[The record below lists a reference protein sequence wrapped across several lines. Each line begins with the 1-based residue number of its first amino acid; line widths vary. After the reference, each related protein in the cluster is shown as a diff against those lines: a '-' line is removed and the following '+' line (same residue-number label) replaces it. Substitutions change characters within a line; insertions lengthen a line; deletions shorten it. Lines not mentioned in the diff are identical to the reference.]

1 MARRLRLHFATR
13 RSNTDP
19 LPDSSGDG
27 LDSNF
32 HMCFEGFSQTSAPS
46 VIQMRL
52 SPRQTVI
59 QPPSPEIVQL
69 NRGDTVSPPSKKSTS
84 LQISLQPSR
93 DSRCHQSG
101 NTDPATEDISIGSAY
116 KDGINCSY
124 NTSRNYSCHP
134 VVNDSSYLSSTS
146 TNASSCSIAAI
157 DNGSYSSNSS
167 DYGSCTSTTSDTGS
181 CTNSILSDNSSCTLS
196 IGDGNYFSSML
207 HGNPPPMSTESKNI
221 SFRKEQLH
229 EVLSR
234 SDHNFPFDQDHIA
247 KEVDVVKLPS
257 RKKTKLPLRRCS
269 SLVIFPQSPSDTP
282 PTSPTCL
289 GPASNKSSY
298 QTSYQFML
306 CSKEP
311 ANKEEP
317 AASKGFLSTS
327 VNGVRLSKNTC
338 TIGEVRDIKPLY
350 LNDLLQ
356 EDEHPSHGP
365 EKPPTVKDGLS
376 CISVHVNH
384 QRPLSAGSEAT
395 RDQSNIKLYEDEC
408 RLSSGAQYGHIGLVR
423 STSACSP
430 PHKITEC
437 QINFNGD
444 WGNKNSPK
452 RKSNH
457 FFQRSISDGPHQKL
471 SSSSS
476 LKYNYTKLG
485 SSHLHI
491 QFTPGNESRISS
503 YKKQYIRNPSTELA
517 GKPSVKLHKTRDDF
531 LGQVDIPLYQLP
543 TENPRLERP
552 YTFKDFILHPRSHKS
567 KVKGNLRLKM
577 TYLPKNNGSE
587 EDNPEQAEEMEPGW
601 IILDQPDAS
610 CQPQQQQDLFP
621 LPPGWEERQDILGR
635 TYYVNH
641 QFRRTQWHRP
651 TIQDGTAGP
660 DSGNIQL
667 EAQHAFTTRR
677 QISEDAEGPEIRD
690 SPESWEIITE
700 DEATVYNNHNT
711 EPQPAPNSDLQAQ
724 ITEELSTNLNIS
736 GSNGRQTS
744 VTVHSSRRES
754 LQSYTNEELPTVPV
768 LLLPTSSGLPPG
780 WEEKQDDK
788 GRLYYIDHNTRTTT
802 WEKPVLQGPM
812 EIAQPSSVQN
822 VSTSRQPQMTV
833 GERTELSSH
842 PEQEFLPNGW
852 EMRHA
857 PSGRPFFIN
866 HVTKTTTWED
876 PRLRIPV
883 QLRPKPPIDI
893 SDLGPLPPGWEER
906 THTDGRVF
914 YINHNTKRTQWED
927 PRLQTVAIT
936 GPAVPYSRDYKR
948 KYEYFRKKL
957 KKQLDIPNRFE
968 MKLHRTTILEDSYRR
983 VIAVKRPDV
992 LKARLWIEFDSE
1004 KGLDYGGVA
1013 REWFFLIS
1021 KEMFNPYYGLFEYSA
1036 TDNYTLQINPNSGL
1050 CNEDHLSYF
1059 KFIGRVAGM
1068 AVYHGK
1074 LLDGFFIRPFY
1085 KMMLQK
1091 AIVLNDMES
1100 VDSEYYNSLQWIL
1113 ENDPIELDLRFTV
1126 DEELFGQTHQHDL
1139 KSGGSDIV
1147 VNNKNKK
1154 EYIHLVIQWR
1164 FVNRVQKQMAAFKE
1178 GFFELIPQDL
1188 IKIFDENELELLM
1201 CGLGDVD
1208 VNDWREHSKY
1218 KNGYSQGHQVILWFW
1233 KAVLMMDA
1241 EKRIRLLQ
1249 FVTGT
1254 SRVPMN
1260 GFAELYGSNGP
1271 QLFTVEKWGTPEKL
1285 PRAHTCFNRLDLP
1298 PYESFEDLWDKLH
1311 IAIENAQGFDGVD

>member
-27 LDSNF
+27 LDSNI
-32 HMCFEGFSQTSAPS
+32 HMCFQRGSHSSAPS

-52 SPRQTVI
+52 SPRQTV
-59 QPPSPEIVQL
+59 QLSSSPEIVQSYQG
-69 NRGDTVSPPSKKSTS
+69 NSVSQPNKKSTS

-93 DSRCHQSG
+93 NSRCHQSG
-101 NTDPATEDISIGSAY
+101 NADLATEDLSFVSDY
-116 KDGINCSY
+116 KDGINSSY
-124 NTSRNYSCHP
+124 NMSRNYSCHP
-134 VVNDSSYLSSTS
+134 AVNDSTFPNNTLAK
-146 TNASSCSIAAI
+146 NGSSCSIAAS
-157 DNGSYSSNSS
+157 DNGSFSSNSS

-181 CTNSILSDNSSCTLS
+181 CSNSVISDNSSCTLS
-196 IGDGNYFSSML
+196 LTDAGYINKVLANNTNAEVSS
-207 HGNPPPMSTESKNI
+207 SKLNNI
-221 SFRKEQLH
+221 RQ
-229 EVLSR
+229 VYSR
-234 SDHNFPFDQDHIA
+234 CKNTFPFDQDELN
-247 KEVDVVKLPS
+247 KEVIMGNLPS
-257 RKKTKLPLRRCS
+257 RRKTRLPLRRCS
-269 SLVIFPQSPSDTP
+269 SLVIFPRSPSETP
-282 PTSPTCL
+282 PTSPTTL
-289 GPASNKSSY
+289 SPPVNRGPY

-306 CSKEP
+306 CSNELAEKEDQSS
-311 ANKEEP
+311 
-317 AASKGFLSTS
+317 SKGFLSTA
-327 VNGVRLSKNTC
+327 VNGVRLSKNNC

-350 LNDLLQ
+350 LNDSLQ
-356 EDEHPSHGP
+356 EAYPSNGFQNPDTAENGFSH
-365 EKPPTVKDGLS
+365 VS
-376 CISVHVNH
+376 RSVSH
-384 QRPLSAGSEAT
+384 QRPFSAGIECDHVKSRRHDKSEPCNGAKSH
-395 RDQSNIKLYEDEC
+395 RHI
-408 RLSSGAQYGHIGLVR
+408 RLSR

-430 PHKITEC
+430 SNKIAEC
-437 QINFNGD
+437 QISINGD
-444 WGNKNSPK
+444 QGSKAIPN
-452 RKSNH
+452 RKSSH
-457 FFQRSISDGPHQKL
+457 LFQRSISEGPPNKL
-471 SSSSS
+471 NSSS
-476 LKYNYTKLG
+476 LKYNYPKLG

-491 QFTPGNESRISS
+491 QFAPGSESRICSFKRQS
-503 YKKQYIRNPSTELA
+503 ISKPST
-517 GKPSVKLHKTRDDF
+517 GVTVKPSVKPLKTRDDF

-552 YTFKDFILHPRSHKS
+552 YTFKDFILHPRNHKS
-567 KVKGNLRLKM
+567 KVKGHLRLKM
-577 TYLPKNNGSE
+577 TYLPKNSGSE
-587 EDNPEQAEEMEPGW
+587 DENTEQGEEVEPGW
-601 IILDQPDAS
+601 VILDQPDPS
-610 CQPQQQQDLFP
+610 YHQQQQELSP
-621 LPPGWEERQDILGR
+621 LPPGWEEKQDILGR
-635 TYYVNH
+635 TYYINH
-641 QFRRTQWHRP
+641 QFKRTQWQRP
-651 TIQDGTAGP
+651 TIQDGNAGP
-660 DSGNIQL
+660 ESGSAQL
-667 EAQHAFTTRR
+667 EAQRAFTTRR
-677 QISEDAEGPEIRD
+677 QISEDTEAPEARD

-700 DEATVYNNHNT
+700 DDATIYSNHSN
-711 EPQPAPNSDLQAQ
+711 QPTAGNDIQVQ
-724 ITEELSTNLNIS
+724 VTDELTTRLHIS
-736 GSNGRQTS
+736 GNVTSGRHNSNTA
-744 VTVHSSRRES
+744 HSSRREN
-754 LQSYTNEELPTVPV
+754 LQSYTQEELPTLPV
-768 LLLPTSSGLPPG
+768 LLPTSSGLPPG
-780 WEEKQDDK
+780 WEEKQDEK
-788 GRLYYIDHNTRTTT
+788 GRSYYIDHNTRTTT
-802 WEKPVLQGPM
+802 WERPVVQKPMPVEMSQTSPT
-812 EIAQPSSVQN
+812 QN
-822 VSTSRQPQMTV
+822 VPSGRHQQSPAYESTKQAVDQDQ
-833 GERTELSSH
+833 G
-842 PEQEFLPNGW
+842 FLPKGW

-857 PSGRPFFIN
+857 PSGRPFYIN

-876 PRLRIPV
+876 PRLKIPV
-883 QLRPKPPIDI
+883 QLRPKPPIDV

-906 THTDGRVF
+906 THSDGRVF
-914 YINHNTKRTQWED
+914 YIDHNTKRTQWED
-927 PRLQTVAIT
+927 PRLQTAAIT

-968 MKLHRTTILEDSYRR
+968 MKLRRTAIFEDSYRR
-983 VIAVKRPDV
+983 IIAVKRPEF
-992 LKARLWIEFDSE
+992 LKARLWIEFDNE

-1091 AIVLNDMES
+1091 AITLNDMES

-1113 ENDPIELDLRFTV
+1113 ENDPAELDLRFTV

-1139 KSGGSDIV
+1139 KPGGADIV
-1147 VNNKNKK
+1147 VTNKNKK

-1164 FVNRVQKQMAAFKE
+1164 FVNRIQKQMASFKE

-1208 VNDWREHSKY
+1208 VNNWREHTKY
-1218 KNGYSQGHQVILWFW
+1218 KNGYSIGHPVIQWFW

-1271 QLFTVEKWGTPEKL
+1271 QLFTVEKWGSPEKL